1 MEALV
6 GPSQFLNGMSS
17 VREMGDGGLDGVVH
31 GVTPLPGSGGSNAPS
46 HGCQHRPIPHARGVC
61 YGRLREE
68 ASRTPADNG
77 PTMLSGRDGTVG
89 ASPQALPSAEDVR
102 AQIEVLLASPDFD
115 APARARRFLRYVV
128 EETLAGRADRIK
140 AYAIGT
146 EVFERSV
153 DFDAQNDPAVRI
165 EAGRLRRALERYYLS
180 GGRSDP
186 LLITIPK
193 GAYVPHFA
201 WRTSQ
206 GAESDPAPATSPS
219 GPPAGSP
226 PRRWTPR
233 LAAALL
239 AVAAL
244 AFLGGLALWGP
255 WRDGASRTPQAS
267 APFSPSGPTLVVM
280 PFAVLGEPSAKT
292 YADGLTEEVLN
303 QFARFKEIT
312 VLGRETSRSIPP
324 DADAARIR
332 RDLGVRYVL
341 EGSVRAAAH
350 RLRITGRLLDAQ
362 TSAVLWS
369 QTYDEDL
376 QVRDLFTIQDDV
388 ARKVATAVAQP
399 YGIIQRLDQS
409 RTGTR
414 PPDDLEAY
422 GCTLR
427 FYDYRAALSEESHA
441 AIRTCLERAV
451 TLHPDYA
458 TAWAMLSVLYLDEDR
473 FGFNPRTGTST
484 PVQRSLDAARRA
496 IRLDPENVRS
506 LQALMVA
513 LFFARQPTEAL
524 EVGERALALNP
535 NDTELLGEFGTR
547 LGQAGA
553 WQRGAELLEQALAR
567 NPGHS
572 GYYSGTL
579 AVYAYMQRDY
589 ARAESLIR
597 QAALEKFPLYHFVAA
612 VIYAQLGKA
621 PEAAEARDQFLRM
634 RPTIFVHWDDEMA
647 KRNYRPEDAA
657 HFAEGARKA
666 GFPVPARTAAE
677 AMLQATPPQR

>member
-1 MEALV
+1 ML
-6 GPSQFLNGMSS
+6 
-17 VREMGDGGLDGVVH
+17 GGG
-31 GVTPLPGSGGSNAPS
+31 
-46 HGCQHRPIPHARGVC
+46 
-61 YGRLREE
+61 
-68 ASRTPADNG
+68 
-77 PTMLSGRDGTVG
+77 DGTVS
-89 ASPQALPSAEDVR
+89 ASPQAQSPPAAEDVR
-102 AQIEVLLASPDFD
+102 AQLDRLLASPDLD

-128 EETLAGRADRIK
+128 EETLAGRAERIK

-146 EVFERSV
+146 EVFERSS

-180 GGRSDP
+180 DGLSDP
-186 LLITIPK
+186 VVITIPK
-193 GAYVPHFA
+193 GGYVPHFA
-201 WRTSQ
+201 WRTPQ
-206 GAESDPAPATSPS
+206 AAEPHPAPAAVSPRS
-219 GPPAGSP
+219 PADSP
-226 PRRWTPR
+226 PRRWMPW
-233 LAAALL
+233 LAAVP
-239 AVAAL
+239 VAIACL

-255 WRDGASRTPQAS
+255 WRDGASSSPQAS
-267 APFSPSGPTLVVM
+267 TPSPPGGPTLVVM
-280 PFAVLGEPSAKT
+280 PFTALGEPSAGRT
-292 YADGLTEEVLN
+292 YADGLTEEVLS

-324 DADAARIR
+324 GADAARIR

-341 EGSVRAAAH
+341 EGSVQAAEH
-350 RLRITGRLLDAQ
+350 RLRITGRLLDAL
-362 TSAVLWS
+362 TGAVLWS
-369 QTYDEDL
+369 QTYDEDV
-376 QVRDLFTIQDDV
+376 QVRDLFTIQNDV
-388 ARKVATAVAQP
+388 ARRVATAVAQP
-399 YGIIQRLDQS
+399 YGIIQRADQT
-409 RTGTR
+409 RTGIR

-441 AIRTCLERAV
+441 AIRTCLERSVARY
-451 TLHPDYA
+451 PDYA

-473 FGFNPRTGTST
+473 FGFNLRTGGVT
-484 PVQRSLDAARRA
+484 PIQRSLEAARRA

-506 LQALMVA
+506 LQALMMA
-513 LFFARQPTEAL
+513 LFFARQPAEAL

-579 AVYAYMQRDY
+579 AVYAYMQHDY

-612 VIYAQLGKA
+612 VIYAQLGKTS
-621 PEAAEARDQFLRM
+621 EAAEARDAFLRM
-634 RPTIFVHWDDEMA
+634 RPTIFEHWDDEMA

-677 AMLQATPPQR
+677 TALQAATHQR

>member
-1 MEALV
+1 
-6 GPSQFLNGMSS
+6 
-17 VREMGDGGLDGVVH
+17 
-31 GVTPLPGSGGSNAPS
+31 
-46 HGCQHRPIPHARGVC
+46 
-61 YGRLREE
+61 
-68 ASRTPADNG
+68 
-77 PTMLSGRDGTVG
+77 MLGEGDGTVG
-89 ASPQALPSAEDVR
+89 ASSQVQSPPAAEDVC
-102 AQIEVLLASPDFD
+102 AQLERLVASPDLD
-115 APARARRFLRYVV
+115 ASARARRFLRYVV

-146 EVFERSV
+146 EVFERSS
-153 DFDAQNDPAVRI
+153 DFDPQGDPVVRI
-165 EAGRLRRALERYYLS
+165 VAGQLRRALASYYLS
-180 GGRSDP
+180 DGHSDP
-186 LLITIPK
+186 VVITIPK

-201 WRTSQ
+201 WLTPRVAEAHLSP
-206 GAESDPAPATSPS
+206 GAAPS
-219 GPPAGSP
+219 GPAVGSP
-226 PRRWTPR
+226 PRRWTPW
-233 LAAALL
+233 L

-244 AFLGGLALWGP
+244 LAGLALWGML
-255 WRDGASRTPQAS
+255 RDDASRTSQAS
-267 APFSPSGPTLVVM
+267 VPLSPVGPSLFVM
-280 PFAVLGEPSAKT
+280 PFAAVGETPAARI
-292 YADGLTEEVLN
+292 YAEGMTEEVLS
-303 QFARFKEIT
+303 QFARFKEIV

-324 DADAARIR
+324 QTGIARIR
-332 RDLGVRYVL
+332 EDLGVRYVL
-341 EGSVRAAAH
+341 EGSVRAAAQ
-350 RLRITGRLLDAQ
+350 RLRITGRLFDAE
-362 TSAVLWS
+362 TGAVLWS

-376 QVRDLFTIQDDV
+376 QARDLFTIQDDV
-388 ARKVATAVAQP
+388 ARKVTTAVAQP
-399 YGIIQRLDQS
+399 YGIIQRAHQT
-409 RTGTR
+409 RIGTR

-451 TLHPDYA
+451 ALYPDFA

-473 FGFNPRTGTST
+473 FGFNPRTGSGTAIE
-484 PVQRSLDAARRA
+484 RSLDAARRA
-496 IRLDPENVRS
+496 ARLDPENVRA
-506 LQALMVA
+506 LQALMMA
-513 LFFARQPTEAL
+513 LFFAQQPDEAL
-524 EVGERALALNP
+524 EIGEKAVALNP

-589 ARAESLIR
+589 ERAESLIR

-621 PEAAEARDQFLRM
+621 PEAAEARDRFLKM
-634 RPTIFVHWDDEMA
+634 RPSIFEHWDEEMA

-666 GFPVPARTAAE
+666 GFPVPTWTAAE
-677 AMLQATPPQR
+677 AALRAAARQR

>member
-1 MEALV
+1 M
-6 GPSQFLNGMSS
+6 
-17 VREMGDGGLDGVVH
+17 
-31 GVTPLPGSGGSNAPS
+31 
-46 HGCQHRPIPHARGVC
+46 RPRITDRI
-61 YGRLREE
+61 
-68 ASRTPADNG
+68 
-77 PTMLSGRDGTVG
+77 MLGEGDGTVG
-89 ASPQALPSAEDVR
+89 ASPEAQSPPAAEDVR
-102 AQIEVLLASPDFD
+102 AQLDRLLASPDLD
-115 APARARRFLRYVV
+115 APARARKFLRYVV
-128 EETLAGRADRIK
+128 EETLAGRAERIK

-146 EVFERSV
+146 EVFERSA

-180 GGRSDP
+180 DGLSDP
-186 LLITIPK
+186 VVITIPK
-193 GAYVPHFA
+193 GAYIPHFA
-201 WRTSQ
+201 WHT
-206 GAESDPAPATSPS
+206 
-219 GPPAGSP
+219 PPAEDSAPVPGTVVPVPQVDS
-226 PRRWTPR
+226 PRRRRTPW
-233 LAAALL
+233 LVAAAV
-239 AVAAL
+239 AVAFL
-244 AFLGGLALWGP
+244 AFLVGLILWSP
-255 WRDGASRTPQAS
+255 WRDGASDTPHTS
-267 APFSPSGPTLVVM
+267 APLPPSGPTLVVM
-280 PFAVLGEPSAKT
+280 PFAALGESPAAKT
-292 YADGLTEEVLN
+292 YADGLTEEVLS
-303 QFARFKEIT
+303 QFARFKDIT

-324 DADAARIR
+324 GADVARIR

-341 EGSVRAAAH
+341 EGSIRAAAH

-376 QVRDLFTIQDDV
+376 QIRDLFTIQDDV

-399 YGIIQRLDQS
+399 YGIIQRSYQT
-409 RTGTR
+409 RTGAR
-414 PPDDLEAY
+414 PPGDPEAY
-422 GCTLR
+422 ACTLR

-451 TLHPDYA
+451 ALHPDYA

-473 FGFNPRTGTST
+473 FGFNLRAGSNSPI
-484 PVQRSLDAARRA
+484 QRSLEAARRA
-496 IRLDPENVRS
+496 IRLDPQNVRS
-506 LQALMVA
+506 LQALMMA
-513 LFFARQPTEAL
+513 LFFAQQPAEAL
-524 EVGERALALNP
+524 AVGERAVALNP

-579 AVYAYMQRDY
+579 AVYAYMQHDY

-612 VIYAQLGKA
+612 VIYAQLGKGS
-621 PEAAEARDQFLRM
+621 EATEARDQFLRM
-634 RPTIFVHWDDEMA
+634 RPTIFENWDDEMA
-647 KRNYRPEDAA
+647 KRNYRPEDTA

-677 AMLQATPPQR
+677 TALQAASHQR

>member
-1 MEALV
+1 
-6 GPSQFLNGMSS
+6 
-17 VREMGDGGLDGVVH
+17 
-31 GVTPLPGSGGSNAPS
+31 
-46 HGCQHRPIPHARGVC
+46 
-61 YGRLREE
+61 
-68 ASRTPADNG
+68 
-77 PTMLSGRDGTVG
+77 MLGENDGTVG
-89 ASPQALPSAEDVR
+89 ASPQAQSPPAANDVR
-102 AQIEVLLASPDFD
+102 AQLDILLASPDLD

-146 EVFERSV
+146 EVFERSA
-153 DFDAQNDPAVRI
+153 DFDAQSDPVVRI

-180 GGRSDP
+180 DGRSDP
-186 LLITIPK
+186 VVITIPK

-201 WRTSQ
+201 WRTPQ
-206 GAESDPAPATSPS
+206 AAEPYPAPAAAPPEPS
-219 GPPAGSP
+219 VGSP
-226 PRRWTPR
+226 PRRRTPW
-233 LAAALL
+233 LAAVPV
-239 AVAAL
+239 AVTFVA
-244 AFLGGLALWGP
+244 GLVLWDT
-255 WRDGASRTPQAS
+255 WRDGVSRTPQAS
-267 APFSPSGPTLVVM
+267 APLPPGGPTLVVM
-280 PFAVLGEPSAKT
+280 PFAALGEPSAART
-292 YADGLTEEVLN
+292 YADGLTEEVLS

-324 DADAARIR
+324 GADATRIR
-332 RDLGVRYVL
+332 HDLGVRYVL
-341 EGSVRAAAH
+341 EGGVRVAAH
-350 RLRITGRLLDAQ
+350 RLRITGRLLDAE
-362 TSAVLWS
+362 TGAVLWS
-369 QTYDEDL
+369 QIYDEDL

-399 YGIIQRLDQS
+399 YGIIQRSYQT
-409 RTGTR
+409 RTGAR

-441 AIRTCLERAV
+441 AIRTCLEQAV
-451 TLHPDYA
+451 ALHPDYA

-473 FGFNPRTGTST
+473 FGFNPRAESST
-484 PVQRSLDAARRA
+484 PIQRSLDAARRA

-513 LFFARQPTEAL
+513 LFFAQQPAEAL
-524 EVGERALALNP
+524 EVGERAVALNP

-553 WQRGAELLEQALAR
+553 WQHGAELLEQALAR

-621 PEAAEARDQFLRM
+621 PEAAEARAQFLRM
-634 RPTIFVHWDDEMA
+634 RPTIFEHWDEEMA

-677 AMLQATPPQR
+677 AALQASPPQR